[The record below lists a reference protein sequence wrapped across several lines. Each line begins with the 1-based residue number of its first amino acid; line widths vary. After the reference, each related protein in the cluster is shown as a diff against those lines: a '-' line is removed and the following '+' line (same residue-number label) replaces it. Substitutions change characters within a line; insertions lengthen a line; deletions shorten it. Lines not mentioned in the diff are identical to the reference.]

1 MNKQPS
7 KWMFMQTARLNF
19 SLWLVLFVVFLDHVG
34 IGLVYPMFSSML
46 FEPDSPFID
55 SGASNAIKGWY
66 LGLMLSAMPF
76 AAFFSGPILGTLSDQ
91 KGRRPLF
98 MFCLSLAIVGYVCS
112 VIGVIANSLIIL
124 IGSRIVVGLADG
136 SMGVVSAAIADLSPN
151 DSTKAKNFGL
161 YAMVS
166 GVGFALG
173 PVLGGVLSAYGFTFP
188 FLFAGLATL
197 LNLFLIW
204 IYFNETHTVRK
215 SAVIR
220 FADGI
225 HNLKK
230 AFLIQP
236 LRVLFL
242 VSVFFCVGWSFFY
255 EFLPVIWI
263 SDYGFNPVRVGFFF
277 AFGAGFYALSSGV
290 LIRPIVSRCK
300 PYRVLFYSLC
310 ALGVVT
316 ILLLLHPGAI
326 WIWIYLP
333 IVNFLVALIWPTYTT
348 MISDWAGRD
357 AQGEILGISGS
368 LQALAFAISPLAG
381 GFLVGANTHMPM
393 FVGGLSMLFAALF
406 IGILL
411 RKKLFY

>member
-1 MNKQPS
+1 
-7 KWMFMQTARLNF
+7 MQTARLNF

-55 SGASNAIKGWY
+55 IGASNAIKGWY
-66 LGLMLSAMPF
+66 LGAMLSAMPF

-98 MFCLSLAIVGYVCS
+98 VFCLSLAIVGYVCS
-112 VIGVIANSLIIL
+112 VIGVIAKSLIIL

-136 SMGVVSAAIADLSPN
+136 SMGVVSAAISDLSPN

-173 PVLGGVLSAYGFTFP
+173 PVLGGILSAYGFTFP

-204 IYFNETHTVRK
+204 MYFNETHTVRK

-225 HNLKK
+225 RNLKK

-263 SDYGFNPVRVGFFF
+263 SDYGFDPVRVGFFF
-277 AFGAGFYALSSGV
+277 AYGSGFYALSSGV

-310 ALGVVT
+310 ALGIVT

-333 IVNFLVALIWPTYTT
+333 IVNFLVALIFPTYTT

-381 GFLVGANTHMPM
+381 GFLVGANTHLPM
-393 FVGGLSMLFAALF
+393 FVGGLSMLFAAFF
-406 IGILL
+406 IWILL
-411 RKKLFY
+411 RKKLYTELQ

>member
-1 MNKQPS
+1 MNKQTS
-7 KWMFMQTARLNF
+7 KWMFIQRNRLNF

-66 LGLMLSAMPF
+66 LGAMLSAMPF

-98 MFCLSLAIVGYVCS
+98 LFCLILAIVGYVCS

-124 IGSRIVVGLADG
+124 IGSRIIVGLADG

-173 PVLGGVLSAYGFTFP
+173 PVLGGILSAYGFTIP

-204 IYFNETHTVRK
+204 MYFNETHTVRK

-225 HNLKK
+225 RNLKK

-263 SDYGFNPVRVGFFF
+263 SDYGFNPMQVGFFF
-277 AFGAGFYALSSGV
+277 AYGSGFYALSSGV

-310 ALGVVT
+310 ALGCVT
-316 ILLLLHPGAI
+316 ILLLFHPGAI

-406 IGILL
+406 IWILL
-411 RKKLFY
+411 RRKLFY

>member
-1 MNKQPS
+1 MR
-7 KWMFMQTARLNF
+7 TDRLNF

-66 LGLMLSAMPF
+66 LGAMLSAMPF

-98 MFCLSLAIVGYVCS
+98 LFCLCLAIVGYICS
-112 VIGVIANSLIIL
+112 VIGVIANSLTIL

-151 DSTKAKNFGL
+151 DSNKAKNFGL

-173 PVLGGVLSAYGFTFP
+173 PVLGGILSTYGFTVP

-204 IYFNETHTVRK
+204 IYFDETHTVRK

-220 FADGI
+220 FADGFR
-225 HNLKK
+225 NLKK
-230 AFLIQP
+230 AFQIQS
-236 LRVLFL
+236 LRILFL
-242 VSVFFCVGWSFFY
+242 VSVFFCIGWSFFY

-263 SDYGFNPVRVGFFF
+263 SDYGFNPMRVGFFF
-277 AFGAGFYALSSGV
+277 AYGSGFYALSSGV
-290 LIRPIVSRCK
+290 LIRPIVSRSK

-310 ALGVVT
+310 ALGIAT